1 LRNPASNDTVFSM
14 CGRFTL
20 HIPPELI
27 TEIFG
32 APLPVD
38 YRSRFNVAPAQIH
51 PVVRWGNEGR
61 EITSMRWGLIPSW
74 AQDQRLGFSMINAR
88 SETVAMK
95 PAFRVSLHTRRCLVL
110 SDGFFEWRHEGKEK
124 EPFYISLK
132 GGGLMPYAGL
142 WDQWRA
148 PEGEILETFTIITCA
163 ANELVQKLHD
173 RMPAILERKNYDM
186 WLNPAIAPERAM
198 ELLRPYPAGKMTLW
212 KVGVMVNNPRNDSEE
227 CIRKL

>member
-1 LRNPASNDTVFSM
+1 M

-27 TEIFG
+27 AEIFG
-32 APLPVD
+32 TPLPVD
-38 YRSRFNVAPAQIH
+38 YRPRFNVAPSQIH
-51 PVVRWGNEGR
+51 PVVRWGNDGR
-61 EITSMRWGLIPSW
+61 EIAPMRWGLIPSW

-88 SETVAMK
+88 AETAAMK
-95 PAFRVSLHTRRCLVL
+95 PAFRGSLHARRCLVL

-124 EPFYISLK
+124 EPFYITLK
-132 GGGLMPYAGL
+132 GGGVMPYAGL

-148 PEGEILETFTIITCA
+148 PEGEILETYTVITCA
-163 ANELVQKLHD
+163 SNELVQKLHD
-173 RMPAILERKNYDM
+173 RMPVILERKDYDT
-186 WLNPAIAPERAM
+186 WLNPAFPPERAM

-212 KVGVMVNNPRNDSEE
+212 KVGKLVNNPRNDSEE